1 MFWWIEQSIHCHFCA
16 PDGDELYAANN
27 ANSCVL
33 IITGKAK

>member
-1 MFWWIEQSIHCHFCA
+1 MFWWIEQSHFCA

-33 IITGKAK
+33 IITGKTK